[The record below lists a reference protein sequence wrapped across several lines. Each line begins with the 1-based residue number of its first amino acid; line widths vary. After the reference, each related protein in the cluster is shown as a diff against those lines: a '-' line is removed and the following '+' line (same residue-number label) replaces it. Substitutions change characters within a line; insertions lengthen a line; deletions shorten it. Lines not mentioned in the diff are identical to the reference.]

1 MSLSSPWS
9 EFKRCNVGYAS
20 STSELVHL
28 RAVLPWGS
36 EPLSP
41 FDPSTGRFNVQ
52 FKREFLFTS
61 VGRLPKDQESTAI
74 FSFSRLLSNFQQLFL
89 CEFPGYSAIHHT
101 FRCKRPWTACSSK
114 HLVPGCTWIYFLR
127 CNTRRSPRLIAINHL
142 PVYHCHS
149 SLLCAFWVYYSNK
162 RRVMTRRSF
171 EDDVWWYF
179 CSKMRRLFEGGGYS
193 RAAFNRINS
202 SFWGDLYP
210 LNHAIKC

>member
-1 MSLSSPWS
+1 MTLSSPWT
-9 EFKRCNVGYAS
+9 EVKRCNVGYAS

-41 FDPSTGRFNVQ
+41 KN
-52 FKREFLFTS
+52 
-61 VGRLPKDQESTAI
+61 QEYTAI

-171 EDDVWWYF
+171 EGDVWWYF

>member
-1 MSLSSPWS
+1 MTLSSPWS

-41 FDPSTGRFNVQ
+41 KN
-52 FKREFLFTS
+52 
-61 VGRLPKDQESTAI
+61 QEYTAI

-171 EDDVWWYF
+171 EGDVWWYF
-179 CSKMRRLFEGGGYS
+179 CSKMRRLFEGGSYS

>member
-1 MSLSSPWS
+1 MTLSSPWS

-41 FDPSTGRFNVQ
+41 KN
-52 FKREFLFTS
+52 
-61 VGRLPKDQESTAI
+61 QEYTAI

-171 EDDVWWYF
+171 EGDVWWYF

>member
-1 MSLSSPWS
+1 MTLSSPWS

-41 FDPSTGRFNVQ
+41 KN
-52 FKREFLFTS
+52 
-61 VGRLPKDQESTAI
+61 QEYTAI

-89 CEFPGYSAIHHT
+89 CEFPGYSVIHHT

-171 EDDVWWYF
+171 EGDVWWYF

>member
-1 MSLSSPWS
+1 MTLSSPWS

-41 FDPSTGRFNVQ
+41 KNQ
-52 FKREFLFTS
+52 
-61 VGRLPKDQESTAI
+61 QYTAI

-114 HLVPGCTWIYFLR
+114 YLVPGCTWIYFLR

-171 EDDVWWYF
+171 EGDVWWYF